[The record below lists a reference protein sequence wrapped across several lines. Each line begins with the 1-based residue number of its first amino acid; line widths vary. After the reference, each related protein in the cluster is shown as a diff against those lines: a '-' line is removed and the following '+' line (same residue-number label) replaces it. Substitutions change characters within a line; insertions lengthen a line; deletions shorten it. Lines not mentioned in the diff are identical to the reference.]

1 MSNLRVVIT
10 RIEYR
15 TPADALGLDTPA
27 PRLTWVATTDI
38 AEWMQSAYE
47 IEVDGVSYGH
57 VERDVSVFVPWPT
70 PALTSRSRHV
80 VRVRV
85 WGTGDTASSW
95 SAAVTLEAGLL
106 TPDDWVASWI
116 STTERDPL
124 DRPAPAPVFR
134 KPFVLAGS
142 VSRARLYATSA
153 GVHRL
158 EVNGAGVGDQVLAPG
173 WTSYRHRIHY
183 ETYDV
188 TDLLQDG
195 ANILGA
201 VVADGWWRG
210 HLTWEMERNVYG
222 DASRAPRTTR
232 DHPRRRV
239 HGGDRDLRRLDVQPR
254 ADSRVRPLQRRD
266 L

>member
-1 MSNLRVVIT
+1 
-10 RIEYR
+10 
-15 TPADALGLDTPA
+15 
-27 PRLTWVATTDI
+27 
-38 AEWMQSAYE
+38 MQSAYE
-47 IEVDGVSYGH
+47 IEVDGVSYGR

-85 WGTGDTASSW
+85 WGTGETASSW

-116 STTERDPL
+116 STAERDPL
-124 DRPAPAPVFR
+124 DRPAPAPAFR

-158 EVNGAGVGDQVLAPG
+158 EVNGAVVGDQVLAPG
-173 WTSYRHRIHY
+173 WTSYRHRLHY

-195 ANILGA
+195 ANVLGA

-222 DASRAPRTTR
+222 ARLGLLAQLEITYDDGSTEVIATSDDWTCSRGPILASDLYNGETYDARLEQRRMVAA
-232 DHPRRRV
+232 RRR
-239 HGGDRDLRRLDVQPR
+239 
-254 ADSRVRPLQRRD
+254 
-266 L
+266 